1 MESDHLRICS
11 FLPSATEIVCALGLT
26 DFLYGVSH
34 ECDFPPEARAKPRV
48 VRSRFDAADYTSR
61 EIDRLV
67 AEMMSRGERIY
78 EVAVETLERARPDLV
93 ITQELCDVCAIS
105 FEDVQSAVVHL
116 QPPPRVISLDPGS
129 LDDVME
135 DVRRVGE
142 ATGRAEQASS
152 LAAGL
157 NRRIEE
163 VRSTVVATAHRP
175 RVACIEWVDPL
186 ILAGHWV
193 PEMVELAGGVDGL
206 VRPGSPS
213 KKIALDEL
221 VDYDPE
227 VLVLM
232 PCGMDVDRAVREFGD
247 LGRWRAMSA
256 VRQGRV
262 YAVDSGSLFS
272 RSGPRLVEGLELL
285 GQIIHPELFLGPLP
299 EEVARRVEAL
309 PVSS

>member
-1 MESDHLRICS
+1 MRICT

-26 DFLYGVSH
+26 DALFGVSH
-34 ECDFPPEARAKPRV
+34 ECDYPPEARTKPRV
-48 VRSRFDAADYTSR
+48 VRSRFDAADHTSE

-67 AEMMSRGERIY
+67 ADMMSRGEHIY
-78 EVAVETLERARPDLV
+78 EVDVETLERARPDLV

-105 FEDVQSAVVHL
+105 FEDVQSAVL
-116 QPPPRVISLDPGS
+116 QLEAPPRLISLDPGS
-129 LDDVME
+129 LDDVMD

-142 ATGRAEQASS
+142 ATGRTEQASS

-157 NRRIEE
+157 KRRVEE
-163 VRSTVVATAHRP
+163 VRSTVAATAHRP
-175 RVACIEWVDPL
+175 RVACVEWVDPL

-206 VRPGSPS
+206 ARPGARS
-213 KKIALDEL
+213 KKIALEEL
-221 VDYDPE
+221 VDYDPQ

-232 PCGMDVDRAVREFGD
+232 PCGMDVERAVREFSGLGD

-256 VRQGRV
+256 VGQGRI

-285 GQIIHPELFLGPLP
+285 GRIIHPELFPGPLP
-299 EEVARRVEAL
+299 EKAGRRLDAL
-309 PVSS
+309 PVSR